1 MTVSVTTAKSTNG
14 CVAPKQFA
22 PKKGAGSR
30 WSSGALVVL
39 ALLCSAV
46 SMPTLARIELVNE
59 VHKVER
65 FVDSSGRVQRRLVEP
80 DSVVPGDELFY
91 TVSFTNVGDA
101 LVDERSVVI
110 TNPIPANTEYLEGTA
125 DGAAT
130 EIKFSVKESSAF
142 DAAAALRVADEGAAR
157 QADAGD
163 YTAIRWVYQPGLA
176 PGESSKVSFSV
187 RLR

>member
-1 MTVSVTTAKSTNG
+1 MVSIQQAKSTKG
-14 CVAPKQFA
+14 CVAHIQGTKR
-22 PKKGAGSR
+22 GLT
-30 WSSGALVVL
+30 SGLLLVMALI
-39 ALLCSAV
+39 CSAI
-46 SMPTLARIELVNE
+46 SMPSLARIELVNE

-65 FVDSSGRVQRRLVEP
+65 FVDSSGRVQRRLVSP

-110 TNPIPANTEYLEGTA
+110 TNPIPQNTEYLEGSA
-125 DGAAT
+125 DGQAT
-130 EIKFSVKESSAF
+130 EIEFSVDQGAGF
-142 DAAAALRVADEGAAR
+142 DAAAALTVANQGAAQGVKR
-157 QADAGD
+157 QAGAGD

-176 PGESSKVSFSV
+176 PGESSQVSFSV